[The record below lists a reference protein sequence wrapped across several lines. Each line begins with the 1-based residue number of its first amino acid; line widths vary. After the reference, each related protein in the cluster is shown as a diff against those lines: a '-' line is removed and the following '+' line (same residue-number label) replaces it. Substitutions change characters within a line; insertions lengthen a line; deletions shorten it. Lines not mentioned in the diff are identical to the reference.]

1 MVIHLWCNSAML
13 LKCPLGALFE
23 IACPKISWLIDEYF
37 ILDYYLNKQCTSK
50 IYLISTNLPPVC
62 GSDII

>member
-23 IACPKISWLIDEYF
+23 IACPKISWLIDECF
-37 ILDYYLNKQCTSK
+37 ISDYYLNEQCILK
-50 IYLISTNLPPVC
+50 I
-62 GSDII
+62 